1 MTAFPCWN
9 SSVHCGLWAVMSR
22 GGWWWGRWLYTP
34 HLTLELYRGV
44 CMCVYEYTV
53 NQMLSM
59 SHFRIS
65 FIYMSHTTAPFSVII
80 WKGIF
85 LPSIFFLYPDL
96 SATTV
101 QLQLQYDWVTLSTQ
115 QPPPPMPSPE
125 APRLRQGLSVCHRGF
140 LLCSFFLLSI
150 SLVVLS
156 PFLLLYLGPIS
167 ECFCSLSCFTQQ
179 PVKAVIGLWCNKAN
193 THGGHSP
200 GAFKGRIMVL
210 RIQSSDLPPRAKSC
224 YCVSRC
230 GLVWWGECPLE
241 ESSSRMLKDLL
252 VF

>member
-115 QPPPPMPSPE
+115 QPPPPPH
-125 APRLRQGLSVCHRGF
+125 ALPRGPQTETRPVCVPQRF
-140 LLCSFFLLSI
+140 PTLQLLSFI
-150 SLVVLS
+150 HLS
-156 PFLLLYLGPIS
+156 G
-167 ECFCSLSCFTQQ
+167 CSLSF
-179 PVKAVIGLWCNKAN
+179 
-193 THGGHSP
+193 
-200 GAFKGRIMVL
+200 
-210 RIQSSDLPPRAKSC
+210 
-224 YCVSRC
+224 
-230 GLVWWGECPLE
+230 
-241 ESSSRMLKDLL
+241 SSSLSWTDIRVFLL
-252 VF
+252 TFMFHTAASESCDRSVM

>member
-1 MTAFPCWN
+1 MNIQSIKCWACHILESLLFTCHTQLLHFLSLSEKEYFYLRSFPFILT
-9 SSVHCGLWAVMSR
+9 SVPPLCS
-22 GGWWWGRWLYTP
+22 YS
-34 HLTLELYRGV
+34 Y
-44 CMCVYEYTV
+44 
-53 NQMLSM
+53 SM
-59 SHFRIS
+59 IGSHF
-65 FIYMSHTTAPFSVII
+65 
-80 WKGIF
+80 
-85 LPSIFFLYPDL
+85 LPNS
-96 SATTV
+96 
-101 QLQLQYDWVTLSTQ
+101 
-115 QPPPPMPSPE
+115 PPPPMPSPE

>member
-85 LPSIFFLYPDL
+85 LPSIFSLYPDL

-115 QPPPPMPSPE
+115 QPPRPPCPPQRPPDWDKACLCATEVSYSAASFFYPSLWLFSLLFFFSILDRYQSVS
-125 APRLRQGLSVCHRGF
+125 AHFHVSHSSQWKLWSVCDVTKPTLMVATALV
-140 LLCSFFLLSI
+140 LLK
-150 SLVVLS
+150 
-156 PFLLLYLGPIS
+156 
-167 ECFCSLSCFTQQ
+167 EE
-179 PVKAVIGLWCNKAN
+179 LW
-193 THGGHSP
+193 
-200 GAFKGRIMVL
+200 F
-210 RIQSSDLPPRAKSC
+210 
-224 YCVSRC
+224 
-230 GLVWWGECPLE
+230 
-241 ESSSRMLKDLL
+241 
-252 VF
+252 